1 MHGLT
6 GHAIFHLYPKARGQ
20 FSVEV
25 WEIKWS
31 RKSVLKQGA
40 DFYTSFITLTKP
52 GHQRFLQVSFPH
64 TSEIKSLHR
73 NKINDLCSKDL
84 NSNGHSWLFTNT
96 SGGSTSIIYTITQVK
111 LPKELRTLRW
121 TLVNICEETEN
132 FHKCLTKKRLC
143 LMGKMW
149 TWTSRPRSFS
159 KARTGVQTLWNL
171 ILFNQTLCTDK
182 KLLKSHFLSS
192 FLSQSD
198 KSQRMNI
205 PPGLFSLT
213 PSAG

>member
-25 WEIKWS
+25 WERKWS

-64 TSEIKSLHR
+64 TSEIKSLHI

-132 FHKCLTKKRLC
+132 FHKCLTKKGFAWWAKCEPEPADQEVFPRQGQGC
-143 LMGKMW
+143 RHSG
-149 TWTSRPRSFS
+149 TSFFS
-159 KARTGVQTLWNL
+159 IKHYVQIKNY
-171 ILFNQTLCTDK
+171 
-182 KLLKSHFLSS
+182 
-192 FLSQSD
+192 
-198 KSQRMNI
+198 
-205 PPGLFSLT
+205 
-213 PSAG
+213 